1 MNNHN
6 RGLLLVS
13 IGTIFLSTSPI
24 LTRWVADLPAGEIAF
39 FRMLLGSMF
48 IFIMSKV
55 TGTGIW
61 LKIKDMPKFLL
72 YGLITALHFLLYIAS
87 LMYTSIAH
95 SLSLVYTAPIMIAV
109 LTALFFKEP
118 IPRHKY
124 LGIFM
129 VILGIIILAGFEPM
143 LTKEMILGD
152 VMAIGSALCLALYS
166 IAGRRERD
174 NYPLFQ
180 YVFWVYFLAAIFLL
194 PVALKNFSL
203 PTPKNFAILLL
214 IALLPTTLGHTLY
227 NAGLRYVHPAYANL
241 IMTQEIT
248 SGILLGYFLLGE
260 VPSKN
265 SIMGVII
272 MLIGLWQVL
281 HARSLDK
288 NQTLGRKT

>member
-48 IFIMSKV
+48 IFIISKV

-61 LKIKDMPKFLL
+61 LKTKDMPKFLL

-288 NQTLGRKT
+288 NQSL

>member
-143 LTKEMILGD
+143 LTKEMIFGD

>member
-1 MNNHN
+1 
-6 RGLLLVS
+6 
-13 IGTIFLSTSPI
+13 
-24 LTRWVADLPAGEIAF
+24 
-39 FRMLLGSMF
+39 
-48 IFIMSKV
+48 
-55 TGTGIW
+55 
-61 LKIKDMPKFLL
+61 
-72 YGLITALHFLLYIAS
+72 
-87 LMYTSIAH
+87 
-95 SLSLVYTAPIMIAV
+95 MIAV

>member
-48 IFIMSKV
+48 IFIISKV

-61 LKIKDMPKFLL
+61 LKTKDMPKFLL

-281 HARSLDK
+281 HARRLDK

>member
-48 IFIMSKV
+48 IFIISKV

>member
-48 IFIMSKV
+48 IFIISKV

-61 LKIKDMPKFLL
+61 LKTKDMPKFLL